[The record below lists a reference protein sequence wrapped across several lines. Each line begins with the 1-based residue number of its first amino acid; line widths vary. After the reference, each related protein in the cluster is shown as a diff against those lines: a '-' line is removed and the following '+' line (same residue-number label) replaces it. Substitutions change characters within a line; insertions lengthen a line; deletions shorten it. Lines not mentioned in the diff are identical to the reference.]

1 MRDLAGKVAV
11 ITGAASGI
19 GRALAGRCAAE
30 GMRLALADIEAP
42 ALERTA
48 AELRAGGA
56 EVLAVRTDVSCW
68 EDMAA
73 LARSVSDAFGAAHL
87 VCNNAGVAVCGTL
100 WETRLADWRWVLG
113 VNLWGVIHGV
123 RAFTPMLLAQKE
135 GHIVNTAS
143 IQGLITHHPLS
154 ASYQTSKHA
163 VLGLSEQLH
172 YELAGTGVGVSVLCP
187 GWVRTQIADACRNRP
202 DYAPISAPGAF
213 SPAQEETLEQCAS
226 ALRRGDDPERMAA
239 AVLAAVREERFYV
252 LPHPQWLPYVRA
264 RMAGILDGRTPGAA
278 PVDVLTCAPDAQADG
293 PVGGSGRGPGG

>member
-1 MRDLAGKVAV
+1 MRELAGKVAV

-42 ALERTA
+42 ALELAA
-48 AELRAGGA
+48 AELRAGGT
-56 EVLAVRTDVSCW
+56 EVLAVRTDVSRW
-68 EDMAA
+68 EDVAA
-73 LARSVSDAFGAAHL
+73 LARSVVDAYGAAHL
-87 VCNNAGVAVCGTL
+87 VCNNAGVAAGGTV
-100 WETRLADWRWVLG
+100 WETRLEDWRWVLG

-123 RAFTPMLLAQKE
+123 RAFTPILLARKE

-143 IQGLITHHPLS
+143 IQGLITHHPFS
-154 ASYQTSKHA
+154 SNYQVSKHA

-172 YELAGTGVGVSVLCP
+172 HELAGTGVGVSVLCP
-187 GWVRTQIADACRNRP
+187 GWVRTQIADASRNRP

-213 SPAQEETLEQCAS
+213 SPAQEETLEQCAE

-264 RMAGILDGRTPGAA
+264 RMEGILDGRAPGAA
-278 PVDVLTCAPDAQADG
+278 PVDALACAPGVPADESAGG
-293 PVGGSGRGPGG
+293 PGRGPGG